1 MEDRLQQIRQRSSQ
15 ILDRLSPGQKVALL
29 VLSIMIIASLIGL
42 GYVTTKTEY
51 ATLYSGVDEKFGG
64 QVVEALKAK
73 KVEYQVDGSVIKVPA
88 DRVAELRM
96 ALVSEGIVSGGGIGY
111 ELIDKNDMFGV
122 PDEIIQLN
130 KHRMLEGE
138 LSRSIQTVQGVK
150 GARVHLA
157 VPKSSLFVEDKRP
170 ASASV
175 ILELAPGM
183 TLGKSQVRSIVE
195 LVAGA
200 VPGMEPERVN
210 VVDNQGRVLNR
221 YTEDL
226 VGGQDSAEYQQTFEQ
241 ILRNKA
247 KEVIEPIVGPG
258 NVEIVVS
265 SKMDFSREERT
276 EELYDPD
283 KQVVRSE
290 ETLSEERENGGRQV
304 GGPAGDNTA
313 QGVVRVGDASSS
325 TREKVSTN
333 YEINKVTKR
342 VLSPVASLQ
351 RLSVAVVVNS
361 KARGDNAPAISEEDL
376 NVIRDLVSKAVE
388 FNKDRGDQLTV
399 YSKPFQQAALN
410 VVEVLSAQERQNLV
424 NMSIRYGLILLISLV
439 VLFLAYKL
447 MKFLTSGTESAEVL
461 QDGQLPPGED
471 QLALPGAELL
481 DELDEDDGPLLEK
494 IREYAKKNPEK
505 AVAVIRYWLSPV
517 DSNNDR

>member
-283 KQVVRSE
+283 K
-290 ETLSEERENGGRQV
+290 
-304 GGPAGDNTA
+304 
-313 QGVVRVGDASSS
+313 
-325 TREKVSTN
+325 
-333 YEINKVTKR
+333 
-342 VLSPVASLQ
+342 
-351 RLSVAVVVNS
+351 
-361 KARGDNAPAISEEDL
+361 
-376 NVIRDLVSKAVE
+376 
-388 FNKDRGDQLTV
+388 
-399 YSKPFQQAALN
+399 
-410 VVEVLSAQERQNLV
+410 
-424 NMSIRYGLILLISLV
+424 
-439 VLFLAYKL
+439 
-447 MKFLTSGTESAEVL
+447 
-461 QDGQLPPGED
+461 
-471 QLALPGAELL
+471 
-481 DELDEDDGPLLEK
+481 
-494 IREYAKKNPEK
+494 
-505 AVAVIRYWLSPV
+505 
-517 DSNNDR
+517 